1 MEGHYSV
8 QLLQP
13 LCLAHSIASPGRQPL
28 PAGTAAVY
36 INYLCSHSRYM
47 YIWQLTHM
55 YYAAAR
61 KICIYLSR
69 VQMCMLARVLCE
81 CACVCVCVCVSVR
94 VCVSACVSGHVCVYV
109 CLCGSKHTT

>member
-8 QLLQP
+8 QLLQS

-55 YYAAAR
+55 YYMQQHV
-61 KICIYLSR
+61 KY
-69 VQMCMLARVLCE
+69 VHVGT
-81 CACVCVCVCVSVR
+81 CVV
-94 VCVSACVSGHVCVYV
+94 
-109 CLCGSKHTT
+109 